1 MGVKDYDIPAYK
13 IKSSI
18 IRELRNNLYKA
29 EKEGDT
35 ATAEKCRVALNNY
48 SIKI

>member
-18 IRELRNNLYKA
+18 IQELLNNLDKA
-29 EKEGDT
+29 GKE
-35 ATAEKCRVALNNY
+35 
-48 SIKI
+48 